1 MDKYPFVP
9 KVGILKIEELLGP
22 YLQMSKL
29 PFEVEKLMA
38 LKSPRVS
45 FVIESCEQEEFCGWN
60 MEFHFQEENI

>member
-1 MDKYPFVP
+1 
-9 KVGILKIEELLGP
+9 
-22 YLQMSKL
+22 MSKL

-38 LKSPRVS
+38 LKSPSVS